1 MVISRPDAACLCN
14 KSGQYDKLEASLR
27 IAQAEKDRLERL
39 LFKARQE
46 SENQKKQN
54 GRGVGTHADVGYQQ
68 RTAEARARRA
78 AKDVVII
85 DSESVSSGIAC
96 AKVGDLRRRR
106 LPNPFG

>member
-1 MVISRPDAACLCN
+1 VQIARLDSVCLCN
-14 KSGQYDKLEASLR
+14 KAAQYERLEASLR

-39 LFKARQE
+39 LVKARQE
-46 SENQKKQN
+46 NEKQKKQKA
-54 GRGVGTHADVGYQQ
+54 RGDGTDEEYQQ

-96 AKVGDLRRRR
+96 AQKSKPRA
-106 LPNPFG
+106 